1 MRNYSVFLL
10 LFTLHMAKAHGC
22 EPCGPSQ
29 TLTEYYQKAT
39 YVVMGQIIGQTPVSG
54 THINDRKGGETIVSV
69 KRSLKGHIPM
79 GKIYIRRFFGMCDY
93 GISSEYLQSTAN
105 QMYLL
110 FLGMHVV
117 QIGKTPVHELYSCSP
132 LLSIGDDNMVEF
144 QEKLYYVDELQ

>member
-10 LFTLHMAKAHGC
+10 LFTLHMTKAYGC

-29 TLTEYYQKAT
+29 TLHEYYQKAT

-54 THINDRKGGETIVSV
+54 THINDRRGGETIVV
-69 KRSLKGHIPM
+69 VTRNLKGHVPM
-79 GKIYIRRFFGMCDY
+79 QKIYIRRFFGMCDY

-105 QMYLL
+105 QTYLL
-110 FLGMHVV
+110 FLGMHVN

-132 LLSIGDDNMVEF
+132 LLPFRDDNIVEF
-144 QEKLYYVDELQ
+144 QDKLYNVDELQ